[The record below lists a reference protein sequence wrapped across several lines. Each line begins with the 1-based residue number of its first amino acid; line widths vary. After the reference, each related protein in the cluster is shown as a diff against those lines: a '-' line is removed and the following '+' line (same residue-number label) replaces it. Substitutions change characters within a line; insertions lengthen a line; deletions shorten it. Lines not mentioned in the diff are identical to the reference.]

1 MGLNNVLKI
10 IHIVNSRDK
19 KLLLTLP
26 NLLIEFIQLFIEC
39 LIYAESQTEDSA
51 ENKKGKMS
59 VLTEFS
65 SC

>member
-1 MGLNNVLKI
+1 MGLNSLLKI
-10 IHIVNSRDK
+10 IHIVNCRSK

-51 ENKKGKMS
+51 ENKKGKIS